1 VRSDTAVGTPDY
13 ISPEVLKSQGG
24 EGLYGR
30 ECDWWSVGVFLYEML
45 VGDTPFYAESLV
57 GTYGKIM
64 DHKNSLHFPDDV
76 EISPAA
82 KSLICSFLTDR
93 TQRLGRTG
101 VEEIRLHRFFVND
114 QWTFDTIR
122 DCNVFSSIHFIIT
135 QLKILF
141 LILQASLQSYRT

>member
-1 VRSDTAVGTPDY
+1 MRSDTAVGTPDY

-64 DHKNSLHFPDDV
+64 DHKNALSFPDDV
-76 EISPAA
+76 EISQAA

-93 TQRLGRTG
+93 
-101 VEEIRLHRFFVND
+101 
-114 QWTFDTIR
+114 
-122 DCNVFSSIHFIIT
+122 
-135 QLKILF
+135 
-141 LILQASLQSYRT
+141 